1 MVGYFFGINRRMY
14 LDGKLNEDGTE
25 ISDGKFSLI
34 LGKGTFT
41 GKKSN

>member
-1 MVGYFFGINRRMY
+1 MY